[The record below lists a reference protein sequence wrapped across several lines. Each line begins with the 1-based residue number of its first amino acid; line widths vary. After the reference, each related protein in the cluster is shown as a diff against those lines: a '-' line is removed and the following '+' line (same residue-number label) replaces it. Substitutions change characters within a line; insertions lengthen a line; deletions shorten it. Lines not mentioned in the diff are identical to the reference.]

1 MREEFRNEIYTIHND
16 DTAFF
21 GLIKVANSYGFL
33 EEVGYFYNLN
43 NPRSTRQFYFSNK
56 YINTAIH
63 SLMATMKYYYIQS
76 DNNVLEKN
84 NVAYKFFIKKVNDYR
99 NLLGNLT
106 EGFDYI
112 NNVLDL
118 YLNCTFFNDEQ
129 KSTIMNFKNEV
140 CRVQKIKAS
149 L

>member
-1 MREEFRNEIYTIHND
+1 MIIEIYQD
-16 DTAFF
+16 
-21 GLIKVANSYGFL
+21 
-33 EEVGYFYNLN
+33 
-43 NPRSTRQFYFSNK
+43 
-56 YINTAIH
+56 
-63 SLMATMKYYYIQS
+63 
-76 DNNVLEKN
+76 
-84 NVAYKFFIKKVNDYR
+84 
-99 NLLGNLT
+99 NLT

-112 NNVLDL
+112 NNVFDL